1 MPEENTGTVLERLA
15 RVQAEH
21 DALKDSV
28 MELKHEYNEDM
39 AEIKVM
45 LSEIR
50 EQTAKWKNVGVGIS
64 IAVGLLLTAGTG
76 VYQIIKFLFGDINL
90 KI

>member
-28 MELKHEYNEDM
+28 MELKHKYNKDM

-64 IAVGLLLTAGTG
+64 IAVGLLFTAGIG
-76 VYQIIKFLFGDINL
+76 VYHIIKFLFGDINL